1 MSKKNNSLH
10 LIINDNNTPKKNKE
24 EQSIESNTNYDSL
37 HNTKKSQR
45 KNFKIDNKNNGKNN
59 FFLALKTLRIS
70 IDNDN
75 FNEFDIFNEI
85 NEYSETN
92 PNQTKEENVSKYI
105 HRPLV
110 KEIIK
115 KCIIIFIFFY

>member
-59 FFLALKTLRIS
+59 FF
-70 IDNDN
+70 
-75 FNEFDIFNEI
+75 
-85 NEYSETN
+85 
-92 PNQTKEENVSKYI
+92 
-105 HRPLV
+105 
-110 KEIIK
+110 
-115 KCIIIFIFFY
+115 